1 VIFGI
6 ACCLYFASII
16 KRIDVKWA
24 IRFRASML
32 TLRCVRLLVTPFG
45 LFAISMFRRS
55 RQFVAPNAVS
65 IAQAYFSREA
75 WFRAIY
81 VDEIS
86 VGFVML
92 KQVPEGGSC
101 YLWRFMVDER
111 YQKKGYGRRALQL
124 VIEHV
129 RSMPLADELTLSYHK
144 GEGSPQPFYE
154 KLGFRD
160 TGRMINSEY
169 EMKLKL

>member
-1 VIFGI
+1 MGNQVP
-6 ACCLYFASII
+6 
-16 KRIDVKWA
+16 RIDADV
-24 IRFRASML
+24 
-32 TLRCVRLLVTPFG
+32 TLREVTRDTVWVVCN
-45 LFAISMFRRS
+45 LHVSKEQE
-55 RQFVAPNAVS
+55 QFVAPNAFS

-81 VDEIS
+81 ADETP

-92 KQVPEGGSC
+92 KQVPERGSYC
-101 YLWRFMVDER
+101 LWRFMIDER
-111 YQKKGYGRRALQL
+111 YQKKGYGKRALQL
-124 VIEHV
+124 IIEHV
-129 RSMPLADELTLSYHK
+129 RSMPRAEELTLSYHK

>member
-1 VIFGI
+1 MGDQVPRLN
-6 ACCLYFASII
+6 A
-16 KRIDVKWA
+16 DV
-24 IRFRASML
+24 
-32 TLRCVRLLVTPFG
+32 TLREVTRDTVWVVCS
-45 LFAISMFRRS
+45 LHVSKEQE
-55 RQFVAPNAVS
+55 QFVAPNAFS

-81 VDEIS
+81 ADETP

-92 KQVPEGGSC
+92 KQVPEMGSY
-101 YLWRFMVDER
+101 YLWRFMIDER

-129 RSMPLADELTLSYHK
+129 RSMPSANELTLSYHK
-144 GEGSPQPFYE
+144 GNDSPQPFYE

-160 TGRMINSEY
+160 TGRMLNSEY
-169 EMKLKL
+169 EMELKL

>member
-1 VIFGI
+1 MSDEVP
-6 ACCLYFASII
+6 
-16 KRIDVKWA
+16 RIDADV
-24 IRFRASML
+24 S
-32 TLRCVRLLVTPFG
+32 LREVTG
-45 LFAISMFRRS
+45 DTVWVVCNLRVSKEQE
-55 RQFVAPNAVS
+55 QFVAPNAFS
-65 IAQAYFSREA
+65 IAQAHFSPEA

-81 VDEIS
+81 ADEVP

-92 KQVPEGGSC
+92 KQVPEKGSY

-129 RSMPLADELTLSYHK
+129 RSMPHADELTLSYHK
-144 GEGSPQPFYE
+144 GDGCPQPFYE

-160 TGRMINSEY
+160 TGGMISSEY
-169 EMKLKL
+169 EMKLTL

>member
-1 VIFGI
+1 MGDHVPCINADI
-6 ACCLYFASII
+6 
-16 KRIDVKWA
+16 
-24 IRFRASML
+24 
-32 TLRCVRLLVTPFG
+32 TLREVTRDTVWVVCS
-45 LFAISMFRRS
+45 LHVSKEQE
-55 RQFVAPNAVS
+55 QFVAPNAFS

-81 VDEIS
+81 ADETP

-92 KQVPEGGSC
+92 KQVPEMGSY
-101 YLWRFMVDER
+101 YLWRFMIDEG
-111 YQKKGYGRRALQL
+111 YQKMGYGRRALQL

-129 RSMPLADELTLSYHK
+129 RSMPLTNELTLSYHK
-144 GEGSPQPFYE
+144 GDGSPQPFYE

-160 TGRMINSEY
+160 TGRMLNSEY